1 MTKRRSTAVA
11 ALVALS
17 AAFPAGASARTLGN
31 TPAGGDETVGV
42 ATSESRQA
50 SASPGGGFAW
60 GDAGIGAAATLL
72 VAGVGAGLAGR
83 GSGRRG
89 RGLPVSGS

>member
-1 MTKRRSTAVA
+1 MTKRRSSSIA

-31 TPAGGDETVGV
+31 TPTGGGEIVGSAV
-42 ATSESRQA
+42 SESPQA
-50 SASPGGGFAW
+50 AASDGGFAW

-72 VAGVGAGLAGR
+72 VTGVGAGFASR
-83 GSGRRG
+83 ASGRRG
-89 RGLPVSGS
+89 RGLSVSGS